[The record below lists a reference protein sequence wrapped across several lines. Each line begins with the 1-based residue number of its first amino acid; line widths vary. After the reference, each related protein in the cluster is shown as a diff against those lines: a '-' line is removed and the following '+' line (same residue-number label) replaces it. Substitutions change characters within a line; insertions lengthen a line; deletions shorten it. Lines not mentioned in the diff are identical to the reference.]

1 MEVLTYAPSSVI
13 LLVSGL
19 SISGWDRIAI
29 TPNSPVFRQI
39 RGIRGKNTRTR
50 IKDTSAT
57 VVIEVPQTELIN
69 EVFSKIVEADSVIGN
84 VRLELTLKEMTG
96 STLFTTTVAY
106 IDSRPEVVY
115 TDKMEK
121 RVWTIRC
128 DESNMYVG
136 AARNPALGI
145 VQDGIA
151 RLQDF
156 VNDIG

>member
-19 SISGWDRIAI
+19 AISGWDRIAI

>member
-156 VNDIG
+156 VSDIG

>member
-19 SISGWDRIAI
+19 AISGWDRIAI

-69 EVFSKIVEADSVIGN
+69 EVFSKIIEADSVIGN

-156 VNDIG
+156 VSDIG

>member
-19 SISGWDRIAI
+19 AISGWDRIAI

-57 VVIEVPQTELIN
+57 ITIEVPQTELIN

-156 VNDIG
+156 VSDIG